1 MCDYKCLCEDGN
13 NTCGCINDKCTYY
26 NYPSYLNSKAC
37 RPPSEK
43 LNSLTGYNLTFK
55 SYSGIGYKG
64 KNQNQYSYFSSFPY
78 RYCKPNIVT
87 ESSSYA
93 KYNSCCCKFEI
104 GRAHV

>member
-13 NTCGCINDKCTYY
+13 NTCGCVNDKCTYY

-37 RPPSEK
+37 RPKEK
-43 LNSLTGYNLTFK
+43 YSTFK

-64 KNQNQYSYFSSFPY
+64 KYQNQYSYFSSFPY

-87 ESSSYA
+87 DSSSDYE
-93 KYNSCCCKFEI
+93 KYNSCCCKFASC
-104 GRAHV
+104 GK